1 MMKYFDIACNLS
13 SQRFDGKRDF
23 VIKHALE
30 NNVKKIAIICSSIQE
45 VERIHNLNLRF
56 KDTTCFTIGTHPH
69 YANQFSEKDI
79 NELNLLCQKYQPD
92 AIGETGLDFFRNL
105 SSVNEQKFAFQEQ
118 IKIAIEFNLPLF
130 LHQRDAHEPFLEI
143 LDEYISEI
151 DKGVVHCF
159 TGTKKQLF
167 DYLDRGLWIG
177 LTGWICDHRRNKALR
192 SAIKHIPL
200 DKLMIE
206 TDCPYLIPKNL
217 ENKIMGNTNLSGYL
231 SHILKD
237 IAELIGRDE
246 EDLSLQIFENSL
258 KFFNQKI

>member
-1 MMKYFDIACNLS
+1 MKYFDIACNLS
-13 SQRFDGKRDF
+13 SERFDGKRDF

-130 LHQRDAHEPFLEI
+130 LHQRDAHEPFL
-143 LDEYISEI
+143 
-151 DKGVVHCF
+151 
-159 TGTKKQLF
+159 
-167 DYLDRGLWIG
+167 
-177 LTGWICDHRRNKALR
+177 
-192 SAIKHIPL
+192 
-200 DKLMIE
+200 
-206 TDCPYLIPKNL
+206 
-217 ENKIMGNTNLSGYL
+217 
-231 SHILKD
+231 
-237 IAELIGRDE
+237 
-246 EDLSLQIFENSL
+246 
-258 KFFNQKI
+258 

>member
-1 MMKYFDIACNLS
+1 MCI
-13 SQRFDGKRDF
+13 RD
-23 VIKHALE
+23 
-30 NNVKKIAIICSSIQE
+30 S
-45 VERIHNLNLRF
+45 
-56 KDTTCFTIGTHPH
+56 
-69 YANQFSEKDI
+69 
-79 NELNLLCQKYQPD
+79 
-92 AIGETGLDFFRNL
+92 
-105 SSVNEQKFAFQEQ
+105 
-118 IKIAIEFNLPLF
+118 
-130 LHQRDAHEPFLEI
+130 QRDAHEPFLEI
-143 LDEYISEI
+143 LDEYISGI

-200 DKLMIE
+200 DRLMIE